1 MSLNQSER
9 DHADDLFSS
18 AQFGDAQQKKAAL
31 AAIDTWAAQ
40 IPERLA
46 YIAELE
52 AANRAVDSNLAAL
65 RSRYPRQLDNRTPA
79 PSKPARAVRLS
90 GLWPGVALACCAMA
104 ITAVWVIN
112 PVQSRQ
118 DMASSIG
125 QQSSLDLDDGSHVLL
140 NTNTAI
146 RFVNRLRSRELT
158 LERGE
163 ALFSV
168 KHSALRPFHVYAGTA
183 DIRDVGTQFSVRLLD
198 GADGAN
204 GAASGVSVAVLEGQV
219 SVTSSANAPPTLLTA
234 HEALR
239 TNGTTVVPVTGS
251 EAVTAMLD
259 WTKRRL
265 DFDATSISDVIDE
278 LQRYRKQPIVLAD
291 KRAGTFRVTGGFS
304 IADPDQLL
312 KTLPSV
318 APVTVTMKPDG
329 TAVVASRH

>member
-9 DHADDLFSS
+9 DYADDLFSS

-52 AANRAVDSNLAAL
+52 AADRAVDSNLDAL
-65 RSRYPRQLDNRTPA
+65 RSRYPRQLDSRSTPVA
-79 PSKPARAVRLS
+79 SQPARAVRLS

-104 ITAVWVIN
+104 VTALWVIN

-118 DMASSIG
+118 DMSSSIG
-125 QQSSLDLDDGSHVLL
+125 QQSSLDLDDGSRVLL

-183 DIRDVGTQFSVRLLD
+183 DIRDVGTRFSVRLLD
-198 GADGAN
+198 GVSGAT
-204 GAASGVSVAVLEGQV
+204 SGVSVAVLEGQV
-219 SVTSSANAPPTLLTA
+219 SVTSSANAPPTLLSA

-239 TNGTTVVPVTGS
+239 TNGTTVVPVTGP
-251 EAVTAMLD
+251 EAVSAMLD
-259 WTKRRL
+259 WTERRL
-265 DFDATSISDVIDE
+265 DFDATSISDVIGE

-291 KRAGTFRVTGGFS
+291 ERAGTFRVSGGFS

-329 TAVVASRH
+329 TAVVASRR

>member
-18 AQFGDAQQKKAAL
+18 SKFGNAQQKKAAL

-52 AANRAVDSNLAAL
+52 AADRAVDSNLAAL
-65 RSRYPRQLDNRTPA
+65 RSRYPRQFDNRTPA
-79 PSKPARAVRLS
+79 PSKPARAVRVS
-90 GLWPGVALACCAMA
+90 GLWPGIALACCAMA
-104 ITAVWVIN
+104 VTAVWVIN

-118 DMASSIG
+118 DMSSSIG

-168 KHSALRPFHVYAGTA
+168 KHSTLRPFHVYAGTA
-183 DIRDVGTQFSVRLLD
+183 EIRDVGTQFSVRLLD
-198 GADGAN
+198 GADGADR
-204 GAASGVSVAVLEGQV
+204 GVSVAVLEGQV
-219 SVTSSANAPPTLLTA
+219 SVTSSADAPPTLLTA

-251 EAVTAMLD
+251 GAVTAMLD
-259 WTKRRL
+259 WTERRL

-329 TAVVASRH
+329 TAVVASRR

>member
-9 DHADDLFSS
+9 DHADDLFSIS
-18 AQFGDAQQKKAAL
+18 KFGDTQQKTAARATL
-31 AAIDTWAAQ
+31 DAWAAQ

-52 AANRAVDSNLAAL
+52 AADRAVDSNLAAL
-65 RSRYPRQLDNRTPA
+65 RSRYPRQIDRRTPVA
-79 PSKPARAVRLS
+79 NKPVRAVRLPA
-90 GLWPGVALACCAMA
+90 LWPGVALACCAMA

-118 DMASSIG
+118 DMSSSIG

-183 DIRDVGTQFSVRLLD
+183 DIRDVGTRFSVRLLD
-198 GADGAN
+198 DAN
-204 GAASGVSVAVLEGQV
+204 RGVSVAVLEGQV
-219 SVTSSANAPPTLLTA
+219 SVTSSANAAPTLLSA

-251 EAVTAMLD
+251 EAVSAMLD
-259 WTKRRL
+259 WTQRRL
-265 DFDATSISDVIDE
+265 DFDATSISDVIGE

-291 KRAGTFRVTGGFS
+291 SRAGTFRVTGGFS

>member
-1 MSLNQSER
+1 MPLSQSER

-18 AQFGDAQQKKAAL
+18 AKFGDTQQKKAAL
-31 AAIDTWAAQ
+31 AAIEAWAGQ

-46 YIAELE
+46 YLAELE
-52 AANRAVDSNLAAL
+52 AADRAVDTNLAAL
-65 RSRYPRQLDNRTPA
+65 RSRYPRQVDNRTPR
-79 PSKPARAVRLS
+79 PTEPARTARLP
-90 GLWPGVALACCAMA
+90 GLWPGIALACCAMA
-104 ITAVWVIN
+104 MTTVWVIN

-118 DMASSIG
+118 DMSSSIG

-168 KHSALRPFHVYAGTA
+168 NHSALRPFHVYAGTA
-183 DIRDVGTQFSVRLLD
+183 EIRDVGTQFSVRLLD
-198 GADGAN
+198 
-204 GAASGVSVAVLEGQV
+204 SGVSVAVLEGQV
-219 SVTSSANAPPTLLTA
+219 SVTSSSSAPPALLTA

-239 TNGTTVVPVTGS
+239 TNGTAVIPVTGS
-251 EAVTAMLD
+251 QAVSAMLD
-259 WTKRRL
+259 WTDRRL
-265 DFDATSISDVIDE
+265 DFNATRISDVIEE
-278 LQRYRKQPIVLAD
+278 LQRYRAQPIVLAD
-291 KRAGTFRVTGGFS
+291 PRAGTFRVTGGFS

-318 APVTVTMKPDG
+318 APVTVTVKPDG
-329 TAVVASRH
+329 TAVVASRR

>member
-1 MSLNQSER
+1 MPLSQSER
-9 DHADDLFSS
+9 NHADDLFSS
-18 AQFGDAQQKKAAL
+18 AKFGDTQQKKAAL
-31 AAIDTWAAQ
+31 AAIEAWAGQ

-46 YIAELE
+46 YLAELE
-52 AANRAVDSNLAAL
+52 AADRAVDTNLAAL
-65 RSRYPRQLDNRTPA
+65 RSRYPRQVDNRTPPPA
-79 PSKPARAVRLS
+79 EPARTARVPA
-90 GLWPGVALACCAMA
+90 LWPGIALACCAMA
-104 ITAVWVIN
+104 MTTVWVIN

-118 DMASSIG
+118 DMSSSIG

-168 KHSALRPFHVYAGTA
+168 NHSALRPFHVYAGTA
-183 DIRDVGTQFSVRLLD
+183 EIRDVGTQFSVRLLD
-198 GADGAN
+198 
-204 GAASGVSVAVLEGQV
+204 SGVSVAVLEGQV
-219 SVTSSANAPPTLLTA
+219 SVTSSASAPPTLLTA

-251 EAVTAMLD
+251 EAVSAMLD
-259 WTKRRL
+259 WTDRRL
-265 DFDATSISDVIDE
+265 DFNATRISDVIEE
-278 LQRYRKQPIVLAD
+278 LQRYRAQPIVLAD
-291 KRAGTFRVTGGFS
+291 ARAGTYRVTGGFS

-318 APVTVTMKPDG
+318 APVTVTVKPDG
-329 TAVVASRH
+329 TAVVASRR